1 MNRNFLTNTRR
12 HLLVLALAAVLA
24 LSASYAPMVF
34 DNMASTTLTPAAL
47 ACGAPAGGC

>member
-12 HLLVLALAAVLA
+12 HLLVLALAALLA
-24 LSASYAPMVF
+24 VSASYAPVVL
-34 DNMASTTLTPAAL
+34 DSTASTTLTPAAL